1 MKSYVV
7 NNELRESVKR
17 KEITQTELSN
27 RVFRAKTTVNG
38 YFRGDPAPL
47 EALEEMAHTID
58 DSLLSQNFS
67 HRVFDMLPPMESD
80 TYQTN
85 PMSLDIIQMM
95 ESNERKALKQKA
107 MFAMAKQ
114 KGARSQE
121 DTDAIQEYAFNFLDE
136 VLVEMRYIVSILE
149 KVDMSLMSAIK
160 QRMPDWKAKKYVR

>member
-17 KEITQTELSN
+17 KEMTQTELSN

-95 ESNERKALKQKA
+95 ESNERKEHKDRAMYALTKQKS
-107 MFAMAKQ
+107 
-114 KGARSQE
+114 ARTQE
-121 DTDAIQEYAFNFLDE
+121 DIEAIREYAFNFLDE
-136 VLVEMRYIVSILE
+136 VLIEMRYIVSILE

-160 QRMPDWKAKKYVR
+160 ERMPDWKAKNYVR